1 MKVIFENWRKYL
13 DEAPKAKKQEEP
25 LLKVLEQ
32 AINQLE
38 IDSKYPYMF
47 FDTETMGFSAQYD
60 QITQLALAIVEK
72 RGQEKATLREQDI
85 TIKLTEETE
94 KKIKIKQKWLET
106 IDNDKR
112 LPEEK
117 PLELKWLDR
126 EEPEDIQQDDTESKE
141 TEQKKS
147 DEEKEKEKKYV
158 NLNWLI
164 YKKEKEK
171 IDLNDKKYN
180 QKLQALKDRIFFML
194 KYTKWDKQKANTTEE
209 ETLKIFANEISKR
222 QNYILVAH
230 NASFDVRMINER
242 SKLYGLEPPIVVGQT
257 FVREIKD
264 TLSLIKKLYIP
275 TLQELEK
282 KVDDLL
288 KEMDSGIK
296 EADDSKERLT
306 PDQIKDL
313 SKQTISSY
321 GNLDLLAK
329 RKLMLETLQQA
340 IKNTKPETNKLGSI
354 ATTFKIDPTNA
365 HNAMEDVRMLVDI
378 FFEIN
383 QILKFAYNFLKT
395 GEIVLSEVNKFQEK
409 SKKRRKRQ
417 LQILLKHGGNKD
429 KLFKKGNLKTGKS
442 APPGLSGGL

>member
-25 LLKVLEQ
+25 LLNVLEQ

-47 FDTETMGFSAQYD
+47 FDTETMGLSAQYH
-60 QITQLALAIVEK
+60 QITQLAYAIVEK
-72 RGQEKATLREQDI
+72 RGEEKATLKERDI

-94 KKIKIKQKWLET
+94 KKIKTKQKWLEI

-126 EEPEDIQQDDTESKE
+126 EEPEDVQQDDTEPEE
-141 TEQKKS
+141 TEQEKS
-147 DEEKEKEKKYV
+147 DEQKAKEYV
-158 NLNWLI
+158 NKNWLI

-171 IDLNDKKYN
+171 IDLNDKNYN
-180 QKLQALKDRIFFML
+180 QNLQALKDRIFFML

-222 QNYILVAH
+222 KNYILVAH

-242 SKLYGLEPPIVVGQT
+242 SKLYGLEPPIVIGQT
-257 FVREIKD
+257 FIKEIKD
-264 TLSLIKKLYIP
+264 TLPLIKKLYVP
-275 TLQELEK
+275 ALQELEK

-288 KEMDSGIK
+288 KEMNSSIK
-296 EADDSKERLT
+296 EVDDGKERLT
-306 PDQIKDL
+306 KDQIKNL
-313 SKQTISSY
+313 SSQAVSSF
-321 GNLDLLAK
+321 GNLDMLQK
-329 RKLMLETLQQA
+329 RKFMLETLQQA
-340 IKNTKPETNKLGSI
+340 IKNTKPETNKLGAI
-354 ATTFKIDPTNA
+354 ATTFKINPENA

-395 GEIVLSEVNKFQEK
+395 GEIVLSEVDKFQEK
-409 SKKRRKRQ
+409 SKKRRKQQ
-417 LQILLKHGGNKD
+417 LQILLKYGGNKD
-429 KLFKKGNLKTGKS
+429 KLFKKASLKTGKS
-442 APPGLSGGL
+442 APPGLPGGL